1 MGYTAFVHTKISR
14 IIGASGIH
22 VGTMS
27 FGKMEGDASDKLIA
41 YMLQDDVAQGPYYQ
55 QEWEGMIQTTPI
67 ISGGMNALRL
77 PAFFEN
83 LGHSNVILTAG
94 GGSFGHK
101 DGPKQ
106 GAMSCRQGEE
116 AWVLWSMRRPMK
128 KSKEHSSPSRR
139 MPTKSTQGGKRNWVT
154 QVNLQSRQQPL
165 TGRKRQLHEGTLSF
179 KRTFS

>member
-1 MGYTAFVHTKISR
+1 MG
-14 IIGASGIH
+14 
-22 VGTMS
+22 
-27 FGKMEGDASDKLIA
+27 
-41 YMLQDDVAQGPYYQ
+41 
-55 QEWEGMIQTTPI
+55 IQTTPI

-106 GAMSCRQGEE
+106 GAMSCRQVKKLGSYGRQARMETCHCLM
-116 AWVLWSMRRPMK
+116 VLWNMRRPMK

-139 MPTKSTQGGKRNWVT
+139 MPTKSTQDGKRNWVT
-154 QVNLQSRQQPL
+154 RANLQSRQQPL
-165 TGRKRQLHEGTLSF
+165 IGRKRQLHEDVLSF
-179 KRTFS
+179 KRTF